1 MTQDDRETIAAR
13 LKQAREH
20 AGLSQGQVAKRLNL
34 HRPTVSEI
42 EAGRRRIA
50 AEELDDFAALY
61 RVSVE
66 WLVRGSGSDDECELD
81 EVLIAARKLSRWS
94 DADLKKLGELV
105 RMLRKSRSRPAR

>member
-1 MTQDDRETIAAR
+1 MTQGERETIAAR

-50 AEELDDFAALY
+50 AEELNKFAGLY
-61 RVSVE
+61 RVSIE
-66 WLVRGSGSDDECELD
+66 WLLRGDESDDAAEQDEL
-81 EVLIAARKLSRWS
+81 LIAARKLSRWS
-94 DADLKKLGELV
+94 EADLKKLNELV
-105 RMLRKSRSRPAR
+105 RMLRKSR

>member
-1 MTQDDRETIAAR
+1 MTQDERETIAAR
-13 LKQAREH
+13 LKEARER

-50 AEELDDFAALY
+50 AEELDEFAALY

-66 WLVRGSGSDDECELD
+66 WLVRGSDTDANAE
-81 EVLIAARKLSRWS
+81 EVLLAARKLSKWS
-94 DADLKKLGELV
+94 ESDLKKLEELI
-105 RMLRKSRSRPAR
+105 RMLRKPAKRRNQ